1 MRGHIKKQEFAE
13 KMMEN
18 RKRLYCIAYSY
29 VKNEQ
34 DALDIISE
42 AACKGL
48 LHLREL
54 ERAEYFMTWMTKI
67 VINTSIDFIRK
78 NSRYTALP
86 EDSDGCAEMIY
97 PGNGQD
103 AEPDREALM
112 DLYNALDILEPEER
126 TYIVLRYFEEYNFR
140 EIAQMLKLPEST
152 VKSRFYRALEKMKQ
166 HMTGGC
172 VG

>member
-78 NSRYTALP
+78 NSRLAPLP
-86 EDSDGCAEMIY
+86 EDSGGY
-97 PGNGQD
+97 PEAAQAGEASETG
-103 AEPDREALM
+103 PDRESLM

-126 TYIVLRYFEEYNFR
+126 TYIVLRYFEAYNFR
-140 EIAQMLKLPEST
+140 EIAQMLRLPEST
-152 VKSRFYRALEKMKQ
+152 VKSRSYRALDKMKR
-166 HMTGGC
+166 HMTGG
-172 VG
+172 